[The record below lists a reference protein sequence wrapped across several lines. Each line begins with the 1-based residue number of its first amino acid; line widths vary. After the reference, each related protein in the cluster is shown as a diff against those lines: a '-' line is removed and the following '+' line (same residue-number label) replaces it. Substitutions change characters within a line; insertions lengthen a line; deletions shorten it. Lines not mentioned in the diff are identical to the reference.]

1 MNLDKELRIMH
12 ACEVGATGVYRGH
25 KCVARY
31 FFRSSIPDLDDM
43 RLHEKDHTSIFMKLL
58 MQRNARPCFAYKL
71 FFIAGLIYGA
81 LIGLL
86 GIKAIGASTS
96 AIEEIVNIEIEI
108 ALGKFK
114 GEPHICELLRAIQL
128 EEKQHQDS
136 GNRLVGDGYVLYKSV
151 QSIAKAGAYT
161 AKNVASL
168 L

>member
-25 KCVARY
+25 KCIARY
-31 FFRSSIPDLDDM
+31 FFSSSIPDLDKM
-43 RLHEKDHTSIFMKLL
+43 RFHEKDHTSIFMKLL
-58 MQRNARPCFAYKL
+58 IDRNARACIAYKL
-71 FFIAGLIYGA
+71 FFFAGLIYGV
-81 LIGLL
+81 LVGLL

-108 ALGKFK
+108 ALEKFK
-114 GEPHICELLRAIQL
+114 SEPHTCELLRAIQL

-136 GNRLVGDGYVLYKSV
+136 GEKLVGCSYALYKPV

-161 AKNVASL
+161 AKNLASL